1 MRTPAKPNA
10 REITPEKLAE
20 LKTIASAILA
30 ETRMNFQRQ
39 FPFVGSVS
47 MSMDLVPTRDP
58 QNPTA
63 ATDGRRIYF
72 DIAFLSEL
80 SVNDRMFVLGHEVY
94 HNVMMH
100 FLRQCGRDRDIWNI
114 ATDMEVNAML
124 ASDGLFPPI
133 TAILPKKYG
142 FEDGRS
148 AEEYY
153 ELLVRRQQN
162 QQMMSSSSN
171 SSGSKGTCQGCQPS
185 DGNGDKPEDMNEDGD
200 GTPTPSG
207 NKEGKLDEQFDRH
220 IYEGDDLSKEP
231 TDENMSDKYGKLP
244 DHDEDFEP
252 NVEEKAVEK
261 IREAAISAAQT
272 IERQR
277 GELPGHLKRLVNEL
291 LEPEIDWKEILL
303 QFTTRCITN
312 DATWNR
318 PNRRFAYSGTYLPGH
333 EGKMLKIAVGLDTS
347 GSTAVD
353 IKKFMSEVD
362 GIVKSFGNYSLD
374 VIQCDTEVNRVDH
387 YDEDMPAD
395 FEHEQFNV
403 YGGGGTRL
411 TPIFDYVA
419 VNDLEPDAVVIFTDG
434 YCEQMLAENAPD
446 YPVLWVL
453 TKENSRSNLGFGE
466 IVEFKS

>member
-1 MRTPAKPNA
+1 MRTPSKPNA
-10 REITPEKLAE
+10 RDITPEKLAD
-20 LKTIASAILA
+20 LKRIASAILA
-30 ETRMNFQRQ
+30 DTRMAFQRQ

-63 ATDGRRIYF
+63 ATDGRHIFF

-80 SVNDRMFVLGHEVY
+80 SVNDRMFILGHEVY

-100 FLRQCGRDRDIWNI
+100 FLRQGARDRDLWNI
-114 ATDMEVNAML
+114 ATDMEVNQML
-124 ASDGLFPPI
+124 KDDGLIPPL
-133 TAILPKKYG
+133 TALLPSKYG
-142 FEDGRS
+142 FPENRS

-153 ELLVRRQQN
+153 EMLLANQQN
-162 QQMMSSSSN
+162 QQYNSSNNNSSSQKGAGQGGMPPDGDN
-171 SSGSKGTCQGCQPS
+171 SDS
-185 DGNGDKPEDMNEDGD
+185 DDQQDAD
-200 GTPTPSG
+200 GTPTSSG
-207 NKEGKLDEQFDRH
+207 NKRGELEGQFDRH

-231 TDENMSDKYGKLP
+231 TDENMSDKYGKLSG
-244 DHDEDFEP
+244 HDEDFEP
-252 NVEEKAVEK
+252 NVEKNTVEK

-303 QFTTRCITN
+303 QFTTRCMSN

-434 YCEQMLAENAPD
+434 YCERMLAENAPA